1 MKVKITKYKKT
12 NNEKALKEYLSKTSK
27 DERKQSSRRNRACT
41 NSKQYIICIMFNRP
55 RASVENSIT
64 SNIYSVYC

>member
-27 DERKQSSRRNRACT
+27 NERKQSSRRDRGCT
-41 NSKQYIICIMFNRP
+41 NSK
-55 RASVENSIT
+55 
-64 SNIYSVYC
+64 